1 MVKLQVLPLQLY
13 RKKWTLLQVSFIWL
27 LYILGAPASK
37 LTSTKKATVLKFNVC
52 YVSQGILLFNF
63 SGYRLYAWLTVGR
76 SLIKTKLTRL
86 INSVCFRVGSITKKA
101 KHGKYSVKVHSGKYS
116 AWYRKTILKIQYKF
130 ADTKINWVKG

>member
-1 MVKLQVLPLQLY
+1 MVKLQVFPLQLY

-52 YVSQGILLFNF
+52 YVSQGILLFIF

-86 INSVCFRVGSITKKA
+86 INSVCFSSGINYKESKTW
-101 KHGKYSVKVHSGKYS
+101 KVQCEYTQWKVQCMVQENNIENTVQVC
-116 AWYRKTILKIQYKF
+116 WYQNKLS
-130 ADTKINWVKG
+130 